1 MPSKI
6 GIDVSSAVTVAQFE
20 CFAAGTPEGEIEYV
34 YPRIYRST
42 GSIDFNGKQTMLNAI
57 EAGITDVGGYIFPCL
72 SNSCSSA
79 SDQVDAAIN
88 AMDGVTTTG
97 PVLLWH
103 DVERH
108 AWPDDKTAN
117 RQFITN
123 MIAQA
128 NRRGVTQ
135 GIYTNKYNW
144 QDIVGLD
151 WTYPADENIP
161 LWYAHYDGEAN
172 FNDFEPFGGWN
183 DPSYLIKQYKGDQ
196 QSACG
201 VTIDYNFQ
209 DDYDPTREITC
220 TSGSLS
226 GVCKADSTCETG
238 VIVSNECPGSA
249 TFRCCLSTPCS
260 IPGDIDGICKTTSVC
275 QGTST
280 SGHCPGAADIQCCT
294 GEPTQAPSAVPSLPP
309 SSSPSSAPTDR
320 SESDEPTQAPSA
332 VPSLPPS
339 SSPSSAPTDRSE
351 SDEPTQAPSAVP
363 SLPPSSSPSSAPT
376 DRSESDDVI
385 PEKRTRAPTNVPSN
399 APSAGPTESPRYPT
413 TAPTKTDRGNISSE
427 PTAAPSIFIVE
438 SPLDDPVKFLQQNLA
453 SALGCS
459 VMAILGVFWLIK
471 RTRKRR
477 KEFKEYHEKIERKQN
492 DLERKKRASK
502 KDDRRRGRNHS
513 SFDDFSTK
521 RGGRHA
527 SEML

>member
-320 SESDEPTQAPSA
+320 SESD
-332 VPSLPPS
+332 
-339 SSPSSAPTDRSE
+339 
-351 SDEPTQAPSAVP
+351 
-363 SLPPSSSPSSAPT
+363 
-376 DRSESDDVI
+376 DVI

-413 TAPTKTDRGNISSE
+413 TAPTKTDRGNISLE